1 MVLTLAARSSQ
12 QDLVRV
18 CRDSLPHAGRGSRV
32 LGCGLALSDRICGRR
47 FPSGSGSGRDT
58 TAGARSGGGDEPVNN
73 RRDLGWLLFGN
84 PVSAVGDDAG
94 GHVPAAGF
102 A

>member
-12 QDLVRV
+12 QDLVASAAIRYRMLAAGLVSSAVGWPCLTGSALGAFHRV
-18 CRDSLPHAGRGSRV
+18 PA
-32 LGCGLALSDRICGRR
+32 AAATTRR
-47 FPSGSGSGRDT
+47 
-58 TAGARSGGGDEPVNN
+58 ASGGGDEPVNN